1 MSRKGV
7 ALAALAL
14 PFWLDVPFVR
24 QEKEGCGAA
33 SVAMVLRY
41 WRQEGDAREIHR
53 RLYSAESRGT
63 PARALIRYLD
73 ERGFDA
79 FAMEGAWEDLEKHLA
94 KGRPLIACLGNGRAG
109 GLRHYVVV
117 VGVSPDQV
125 ALHDPAAGQLRLLRR
140 GDFEERWAAAGRWT
154 LLAVPRATP

>member
-1 MSRKGV
+1 MSPKGI

-41 WRQEGDAREIHR
+41 WRQEADAPEIHR

-79 FAMEGAWEDLEKHLA
+79 FAVEGAWEDLEKHLA
-94 KGRPLIACLGNGRAG
+94 KGRPLIVCLGPRP
-109 GLRHYVVV
+109 RHYVVV
-117 VGVSPDQV
+117 VGISPDQV
-125 ALHDPAAGQLRLLRR
+125 ALHDPAAGQLRFLRR

>member
-1 MSRKGV
+1 VFRKGV
-7 ALAALAL
+7 ALAAVVL

-41 WRQEGDAREIHR
+41 WKQEGDAREIHR
-53 RLYSAESRGT
+53 RLYSAESRGA
-63 PARALIRYLD
+63 PARALIRYFD

-79 FAMEGAWEDLEKHLA
+79 FAVEGGWQDLEKHLA
-94 KGRPLIACLGNGRAG
+94 KGRPLIVCLKGRP
-109 GLRHYVVV
+109 RHYVVV
-117 VGVSPDQV
+117 VGVRPDQV
-125 ALHDPAAGQLRLLRR
+125 ALHDPAAGQLRVFPR

-154 LLAVPRATP
+154 LLAVPRVIP